1 MPHSA
6 QIENWLPQ
14 HYCNLCHLKIL
25 HCFQRDNNAQK
36 IFVGGIA
43 NGTTE
48 DDLRN
53 YFSAY
58 GSVPRDLFIAL
69 RDIQGAKQVSFAACH
84 LGKLWLVYTSP
95 KQFLMSRI
103 DYSYSV
109 ILIPPK
115 LPFPTCPL
123 GNIRTEVLS
132 PTEKSTRP
140 GLSDTTFFALWYYL
154 YCILIIYFL

>member
-1 MPHSA
+1 M
-6 QIENWLPQ
+6 
-14 HYCNLCHLKIL
+14 KIL

-69 RDIQGAKQVSFAACH
+69 KDIQGAKQVSFAACH
-84 LGKLWLVYTSP
+84 LSKLWLVYTSP
-95 KQFLMSRI
+95 KHFLMSRI

-115 LPFPTCPL
+115 TS
-123 GNIRTEVLS
+123 LS
-132 PTEKSTRP
+132 H
-140 GLSDTTFFALWYYL
+140 LS
-154 YCILIIYFL
+154 IG